1 MPNMDLLVRVSD
13 LAALRRVAA
22 EKRQALAEKRATF
35 DAEHAVEIDVAT
47 RAAEAVHHAEVAV
60 RAIADAE
67 YAKTKETALC
77 PGVGVRMLTVLNYT
91 PADAF
96 AWGKKAETAI
106 IPEQLDVKA
115 FEKAAKAL
123 KLSFV
128 TYDTVPQ
135 ITIASDL
142 DKALSSVEA
151 AADAS
156 QVTV

>member
-1 MPNMDLLVRVSD
+1 MPNMDLLIRVSD

-22 EKRQALAEKRATF
+22 EKKQALAEKQAAF
-35 DAEHAVEIDVAT
+35 NAEHAVEIETVKLTAQ
-47 RAAEAVHHAEVAV
+47 AVEGAEVAV
-60 RAIADAE
+60 RAVADAE

-77 PGVGVRMLTVLNYT
+77 PGIGVRMLSVVRYN

-123 KLSFV
+123 KLAFV

-142 DKALSSVEA
+142 DKALSPVEA